1 MMTKT
6 FHGAALGRKAA
17 LATGLI
23 AALGATGAM
32 AEVKLTFADWQVPAA
47 STTQEAAKVFMDK
60 ATELS
65 GGEITFDY
73 FPAEQLGKGGEMLR
87 LLQTGVADVAH
98 VSPAYITDKF
108 PMTTV
113 SELPGMPLDS
123 CALANALYELAQPG
137 GALYEAEF
145 KPNGIRLLFAGNLGP
160 YSILTTEKPIA
171 SLADLS
177 GLNIRTAGGPMEMTA
192 TELGANAI
200 RMTGSE
206 TLPSLSRGT
215 LDGLLWPVPLVE
227 DWGLE
232 EALHNVTP
240 NLSTGSFVVT
250 YSISD
255 SIWDGL
261 SESQQEALTEAGK
274 YATEQYCGFV
284 NRTWD
289 ESLKRLEEVHGIVP
303 LDLPESELAAAGERF
318 EMVHAKWID
327 GLKGRAVSSQ
337 DIYDSFRALATE

>member
-1 MMTKT
+1 MIRTSYGMA
-6 FHGAALGRKAA
+6 FGLAVGLVAQGAA
-17 LATGLI
+17 
-23 AALGATGAM
+23 
-32 AEVKLTFADWQVPAA
+32 AETTLTFADWQVPAA
-47 STTQEAAKVFMDK
+47 STTREAAQVFMDK

-65 GGEITFDY
+65 GGALSFEY

-87 LLQTGVADVAH
+87 LLQTGVADVSH

-108 PMTTV
+108 PLTTV

-123 CALANALYELAQPG
+123 CALANAVYEMAQPG
-137 GALYEAEF
+137 GTLYEAEF
-145 KPNGIRLLFAGNLGP
+145 EPNGIRLLFAGNLGP

-171 SLADLS
+171 TLDDIA

-232 EALHNVTP
+232 EALNNVTP

-255 SIWDGL
+255 STWGRL
-261 SESQQEALTEAGK
+261 SEAEQAALLEAGK
-274 YATEQYCGFV
+274 YATGQYCAFV
-284 NRTWD
+284 NRTWA
-289 ESLKRLEEVHGIVP
+289 ESLERLEKVHGIKP
-303 LDLPESELAAAGERF
+303 LALPEAEIAKAEARF
-318 EMVHAKWID
+318 ETVHAKWIE
-327 GLKGRAVSSQ
+327 GLSGRRVSSQ
-337 DIYDSFRALATE
+337 AVYDEFRGLAIQ

>member
-1 MMTKT
+1 MIKT
-6 FHGAALGRKAA
+6 TYKFAIGLALGMSAQA
-17 LATGLI
+17 VS
-23 AALGATGAM
+23 
-32 AEVKLTFADWQVPAA
+32 AEMTLTFADWQVPAA
-47 STTQEAAKVFMDK
+47 STTREAAQVFMDK

-65 GGEITFDY
+65 DGEITFEY

-87 LLQTGVADVAH
+87 LLQTGVADVSH

-108 PMTTV
+108 PLTTV

-123 CALANALYELAQPG
+123 CALANAVYEMAQPG

-160 YSILTTEKPIA
+160 YSILTTETPIA
-171 SLADLS
+171 ALDDIE

-200 RMTGSE
+200 RMSGSE

-232 EALHNVTP
+232 EALNNVTP

-250 YSISD
+250 YSISEGT
-255 SIWDGL
+255 WNRF
-261 SESQQEALTEAGK
+261 SEAEQTALMEAGK
-274 YATEQYCGFV
+274 YATDHYCDFV
-284 NRTWD
+284 NRTWA
-289 ESLKRLEEVHGIVP
+289 ESLKRLETVHGIKP
-303 LDLPESELAAAGERF
+303 LDLSDAEIAKAEERF
-318 EMVHAKWID
+318 GKVHEQWIE
-327 GLKGRAVSSQ
+327 GLAGRPVSGQ
-337 DIYDSFRALATE
+337 DIYDQFREIANR

>member
-1 MMTKT
+1 MIKT
-6 FHGAALGRKAA
+6 TYKLAIGLTLSVYAHAA
-17 LATGLI
+17 LAET
-23 AALGATGAM
+23 T
-32 AEVKLTFADWQVPAA
+32 LTFADWQVPAA
-47 STTQEAAKVFMDK
+47 STTREAAKVFMDK

-65 GGEITFDY
+65 GGEIAFDY

-87 LLQTGVADVAH
+87 LLQTGVADVSH

-108 PMTTV
+108 PLTTV
-113 SELPGMPLDS
+113 AELPGMPLDS
-123 CALANALYELAQPG
+123 CALANGIYEMAQPG

-145 KPNGIRLLFAGNLGP
+145 EPNGIRLLFAGNLGP
-160 YSILTTEKPIA
+160 YSILTTETPIA
-171 SLADLS
+171 TLADIE

-232 EALHNVTP
+232 EALNNVTP

-255 SIWDGL
+255 STWDRL
-261 SESQQEALTEAGK
+261 SETEQVALLEAGK
-274 YATEQYCGFV
+274 YATEHYCGFV
-284 NRTWD
+284 NQTWA
-289 ESLKRLEEVHGIVP
+289 ESLEQLETVHGIQP
-303 LDLPESELAAAGERF
+303 LDLPASELSKAEERF
-318 EMVHAKWID
+318 EQVHEQWVE
-327 GLKGRAVSSQ
+327 GLAGRPVSSQ
-337 DIYDSFRALATE
+337 VVYDQFREIANR

>member
-1 MMTKT
+1 MNTNL
-6 FHGAALGRKAA
+6 FA
-17 LATGLI
+17 LAFSAGLGVT
-23 AALGATGAM
+23 AAAK

-47 STTQEAAKVFMDK
+47 STTQQAAKVFMDK

-65 GGEITFDY
+65 NGEITFEY

-87 LLQTGVADVAH
+87 LLQTGVADIAH

-108 PMTTV
+108 PLLTV

-123 CALANALYELAQPG
+123 CALANAVYDMAQPG
-137 GALYEAEF
+137 GLLYESEF
-145 KPNGIRLLFAGNLGP
+145 KPNGVRLLLAGNLGP

-171 SLADLS
+171 TVADLA

-192 TELGANAI
+192 NELGANAI
-200 RMTGSE
+200 RMSGSE

-215 LDGLLWPVPLVE
+215 LDGLLWPIPLVE

-232 EALHNVTP
+232 GALTQMTP

-255 SIWDGL
+255 NVWNGL
-261 SESQQEALTEAGK
+261 TESQQAALAEAGK
-274 YATEQYCGFV
+274 FATTAYCGFV
-284 NRTWD
+284 NETWASSRD
-289 ESLKRLEEVHGIVP
+289 KLETVHGIKAT
-303 LDLPESELAAAGERF
+303 ELSDEEIAKAQARF
-318 EMVHAKWID
+318 DMVNEKWIE
-327 GLKGRAVSSQ
+327 GLKGRPISSQ
-337 DIYDSFRALATE
+337 DVYDDFVKRVSQ